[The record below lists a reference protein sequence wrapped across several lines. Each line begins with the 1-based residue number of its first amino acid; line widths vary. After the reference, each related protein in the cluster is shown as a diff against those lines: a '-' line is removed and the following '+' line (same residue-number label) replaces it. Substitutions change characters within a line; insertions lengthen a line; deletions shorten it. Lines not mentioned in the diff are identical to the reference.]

1 MSGAVLLRM
10 AAEVDISSSLLVDR
24 LLVQIRKSE
33 RIGRSLVIGLGRGH
47 VVLSSVAQDELGAGH
62 TVGVVGWLFP
72 LHAMGQAQLFTLRVR
87 VMVLTLVLTQ
97 AEVGALEPNAI
108 LLA

>member
-47 VVLSSVAQDELGAGH
+47 VVLSCVAQDELGTSHG
-62 TVGVVGWLFP
+62 VGVVSGLDP
-72 LHAMGQAQLFTLRVR
+72 SQCRPSGTKSSRESPGR
-87 VMVLTLVLTQ
+87 YTGRGLT
-97 AEVGALEPNAI
+97 
-108 LLA
+108 